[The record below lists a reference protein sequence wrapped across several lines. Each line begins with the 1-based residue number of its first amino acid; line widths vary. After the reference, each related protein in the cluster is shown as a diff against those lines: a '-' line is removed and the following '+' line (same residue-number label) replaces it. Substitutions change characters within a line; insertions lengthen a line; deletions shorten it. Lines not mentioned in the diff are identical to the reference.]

1 MHTVSRNL
9 RRLWRHLTR
18 SQARIGWILV
28 LAGVAVY
35 GLYPQTW
42 VGEDPVRQFAL
53 IMASVAAGAIFL
65 PEISSN
71 LWTIDATDVNRLIP
85 DSQVSQLQES
95 LVRAQIAEP
104 AWADRVLDSALR
116 PLLAVSKAPHKVL
129 GNFAYEANI
138 HTDVQ
143 VRVLGE
149 ARVMHRVEASL
160 RAARVLPRGTGDG
173 VYWISVARTDAAL
186 EAEFGQDPC
195 LFREVV
201 DVDAGWSDE
210 EWTKAVRELCGARIV
225 VDGFTLEATKEPPA
239 GTSVV
244 PPPAGVVRW
253 YFALGEAAS
262 PSSGSERRTMTL
274 ALDYPMVRN
283 AIEVMFGSYYV
294 MGGAEAKVRLYDATN
309 RFRIEHKAFLGRAL
323 GSGQVK
329 VDVIPKPGLCTEVSM
344 ASGDGCLL
352 WPGSGI
358 YVFWGE
364 RQPVGAE
371 SYVDSASG

>member
-1 MHTVSRNL
+1 MLKAATERAAAPRPNAPRAGRQAQGLAHSRLSRSAGLLVAIALLGIAVLLSIAIGAKDIHLFVAWNALWHPRPVSDDYVVRSL
-9 RRLWRHLTR
+9 RVPRTIIAVLVGAALGVSGALIQALTR
-18 SQARIGWILV
+18 NPLADPGILGVNAGAAFAVSLGVSAFGIGSISGYLWFAFAGALLVTVAVYLIGAAGRGGADPVRLV

-71 LWTIDATDVNRLIP
+71 LWTIEATDVNRLIP

-160 RAARVLPRGTGDG
+160 RAARVLPGL
-173 VYWISVARTDAAL
+173 I
-186 EAEFGQDPC
+186 
-195 LFREVV
+195 
-201 DVDAGWSDE
+201 
-210 EWTKAVRELCGARIV
+210 
-225 VDGFTLEATKEPPA
+225 
-239 GTSVV
+239 TSS
-244 PPPAGVVRW
+244 
-253 YFALGEAAS
+253 S
-262 PSSGSERRTMTL
+262 PWR
-274 ALDYPMVRN
+274 
-283 AIEVMFGSYYV
+283 
-294 MGGAEAKVRLYDATN
+294 
-309 RFRIEHKAFLGRAL
+309 
-323 GSGQVK
+323 
-329 VDVIPKPGLCTEVSM
+329 C
-344 ASGDGCLL
+344 
-352 WPGSGI
+352 
-358 YVFWGE
+358 
-364 RQPVGAE
+364 
-371 SYVDSASG
+371 